1 MKSDPLSDSGTR
13 PELPPPVPNG
23 KALTYL
29 VASALFMENLD
40 GTILVTALPEMARSF
55 GVHPVDLGIG
65 VSAYVLTLAMLIPL
79 SGWLAERYG
88 SRRIFCTAIVVFTL
102 ASILCGLS
110 QSLVTF
116 TLARILQGVGGAMMV
131 PIGRLVVLRAT
142 DKRNLIWAIT
152 TITWPGLVAPIL
164 GPPLGGLITMQFSW
178 HWIFYLNIPLG
189 IVAFCVALRLMPKEK
204 AGEPRPFDKLGF
216 VLTAVACFCLLY
228 AVELFS
234 HGSPGVLL
242 VALLLAL
249 GLVTGF
255 YAVTHARRHP
265 FPLLDLSALSIR
277 SYSVAQRGGSFMR
290 AAIQSVPFLLPLM
303 FQVGF
308 GYDPVTSGILVL
320 AVFAGNLVTK
330 LWTTA
335 ILRRFSFRS
344 VLLINGTLNALA
356 IGSCM
361 FISPDTPLAVT
372 VLLLFAGGVTR
383 SIQYTS
389 LNTLAFV
396 DVRPDQMSGANTL
409 FNVIQQMA
417 MGMGVALAVLALRL
431 AGFVNQPGSEG
442 AIPVANFQMAFGVIG
457 VVALIGALDAL
468 RLDPKTGEDV
478 RHQAK
483 DR

>member
-1 MKSDPLSDSGTR
+1 LKSDPLSDHGSP
-13 PELPPPVPNG
+13 PEPARPVPNG

-40 GTILVTALPEMARSF
+40 GTILVTALPEMAQSF

-65 VSAYVLTLAMLIPL
+65 VSAYVLTLAILIPL

-88 SRRIFCTAIVVFTL
+88 SRRIFAAAIVIFTL

-110 QSLVTF
+110 QSLLTF

-131 PIGRLVVLRAT
+131 PVGRLVVLRAT
-142 DKRNLIWAIT
+142 DRRDLIWAIT
-152 TITWPGLVAPIL
+152 TITWPGLIAPIL
-164 GPPLGGLITMQFSW
+164 GPPIGGFITMYFSW
-178 HWIFYLNIPLG
+178 HWIFYLNVPLG
-189 IVAFCVALRLMPKEK
+189 IMAFFIALRLMPREK
-204 AGEPRPFDKLGF
+204 AGEPRPFDALGF
-216 VLTAVACFCLLY
+216 VLTAVACFGLMY
-228 AVELFS
+228 AVELVS
-234 HGSPGVLL
+234 HGSSSWMFIGAVG
-242 VALLLAL
+242 AL
-249 GLVTGF
+249 GM
-255 YAVTHARRHP
+255 AVGVFAVAHARRHP
-265 FPLLDLSALSIR
+265 FPLLDLTALSIR
-277 SYSVAQRGGSFMR
+277 SYSVSVWGGSFIR
-290 AAIQSVPFLLPLM
+290 SAIQSVPFLLPLM

-308 GYDPVTSGILVL
+308 GLDPLTSGILIL

-344 VLLINGTLNALA
+344 VLLVNGVLNAAA

-361 FISPDTPLAVT
+361 FISADTPLPIT
-372 VLLLFAGGVTR
+372 VALLFAGGVTR

-396 DVRPDQMSGANTL
+396 DVRQEQMNGANTL
-409 FNVIQQMA
+409 YNVVQQMA
-417 MGMGVALAVLALRL
+417 MGMGVALGALTLRVTGL
-431 AGFVNQPGSEG
+431 FGPEATGS
-442 AIPVANFQMAFGVIG
+442 AIPVINFQMAFAIIG

-478 RHQAK
+478 R
-483 DR
+483 R

>member
-1 MKSDPLSDSGTR
+1 LKSDPLSDHGTP
-13 PELPPPVPNG
+13 PEPAPQVPNG

-40 GTILVTALPEMARSF
+40 GTILVTALPEMAQSF

-65 VSAYVLTLAMLIPL
+65 VSAYVLTLAILIPL

-88 SRRIFCTAIVVFTL
+88 SRRIFAAAIVIFTL

-110 QSLVTF
+110 QSLLTF

-131 PIGRLVVLRAT
+131 PVGRLVVLRAT
-142 DKRNLIWAIT
+142 DRRDLIWAIT
-152 TITWPGLVAPIL
+152 TITWPGLIAPIL
-164 GPPLGGLITMQFSW
+164 GPPIGGFITMYFSW
-178 HWIFYLNIPLG
+178 HWIFYLNVPLG
-189 IVAFCVALRLMPKEK
+189 IVAFFIALRLMPREK
-204 AGEPRPFDKLGF
+204 AGEPRPFDALGF
-216 VLTAVACFCLLY
+216 VLTAVACFGLMY
-228 AVELFS
+228 AVELVS
-234 HGSPGVLL
+234 HGSSSWLLIGAVGVLGL
-242 VALLLAL
+242 AIGVFAVA
-249 GLVTGF
+249 
-255 YAVTHARRHP
+255 HSRRHP
-265 FPLLDLSALSIR
+265 FPLLDLTALSIR
-277 SYSVAQRGGSFMR
+277 SYSVSVWGGSLIR
-290 AAIQSVPFLLPLM
+290 SAIQSVPFLLPLM

-308 GYDPVTSGILVL
+308 GLDPLTSGILIL

-344 VLLINGTLNALA
+344 VLLVNGVLNAAA

-361 FISPDTPLAVT
+361 FISADTPLPIT
-372 VLLLFAGGVTR
+372 VALLFAGGVTR

-396 DVRPDQMSGANTL
+396 DVRQEQMSGANTL
-409 FNVIQQMA
+409 YNVVQQMA
-417 MGMGVALAVLALRL
+417 MGMGVALGALTLRITGL
-431 AGFVNQPGSEG
+431 FGPEATGSM
-442 AIPVANFQMAFGVIG
+442 IPVVNFQMAFAIIG

-478 RHQAK
+478 R
-483 DR
+483 R